1 MLTRQEVFDAFVNT
15 VNVEPDA
22 VQIDLYVNYTKEELD
37 VVLNRRLA
45 GERDPTY
52 TQRLAE
58 DFIKYMAATPE
69 EQLNWQRPEPN
80 PQ

>member
-1 MLTRQEVFDAFVNT
+1 MLTRQEVFDAFVNI

-22 VQIDLYVNYTKEELD
+22 TQIDLYVNYTKEELD

-45 GERDPTY
+45 ADSDPTY

-58 DFIKYMAATPE
+58 DFLKYMAATPE
-69 EQLNWQRPEPN
+69 EQANWQHPEPN

>member
-15 VNVEPDA
+15 INVEPDA
-22 VQIDLYVNYTKEELD
+22 AQIELYVNYTKEELD

-45 GERDPTY
+45 ADRDPTY
-52 TQRLAE
+52 TQRVAE

-69 EQLNWQRPEPN
+69 EQQLWQHPEPN